1 MRGSHMGAETVF
13 IVVSVILA
21 LGAAALA
28 GTVLYMFRDGKA
40 RLDEH
45 GKSLMTVEAVIQE
58 LSRDLEKK
66 FLYYAHD
73 PNKVLQVGEGMLTVS
88 GTNTSKLMLGTAELY
103 QDAANKVLRI
113 ENDGT
118 GLSLTKEHVAVSGQ
132 VPKLRVGNHYLTSS
146 PLGLRVCDMN
156 DVCKTI

>member
-1 MRGSHMGAETVF
+1 MGAVVAF
-13 IVVSVILA
+13 VVVSVILA
-21 LGAAALA
+21 MGAAVLA
-28 GTVLYMFRDGKA
+28 GAVLYMFRDGKT

-73 PNKVLQVGEGMLTVS
+73 PNKVLRVGEGMLGVS
-88 GTNTSKLMLGTAELY
+88 GANTSKLVLGTAELY

-118 GLSLTKEHVAVSGQ
+118 GISLTKEFVAVSGA
-132 VPKLRVGNHYLTSS
+132 VPKLRVGNHYLTST
-146 PLGLRVCDMN
+146 PLGLKVCDIN
-156 DVCKTI
+156 DVCKTL